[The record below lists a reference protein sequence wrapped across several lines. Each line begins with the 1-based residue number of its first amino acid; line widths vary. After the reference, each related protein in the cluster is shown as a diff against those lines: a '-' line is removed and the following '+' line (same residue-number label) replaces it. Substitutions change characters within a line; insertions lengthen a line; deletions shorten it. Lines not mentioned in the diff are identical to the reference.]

1 MYIVKENKFSMM
13 LIKPPFGGGMER
25 KMNDWKEVWEE
36 RSVDSDVLLY
46 ADKESIFWELKRSS
60 GFDITGN
67 GLTYEAL
74 LAQYR
79 CIKKELFFAKDSET
93 GRTIRSVYEV
103 GCGSGANLFLLEN
116 DGIQCGGIDYS
127 QVLVESAKK
136 VLRSQDILCDEA
148 VNMPEEP
155 KYDAMLSNSV
165 FSYFVDE
172 GYAYAVLEKMYQKT
186 NCTIGIID
194 IHNIEKK
201 EDFIAYRKRNV
212 ADYEERY
219 KNLPKLFYAKQF
231 FMDFAESHGMDIKF
245 THSNTKGYWNNDY
258 VFHCY
263 MYK

>member
-1 MYIVKENKFSMM
+1 
-13 LIKPPFGGGMER
+13 
-25 KMNDWKEVWEE
+25 MNDWKNIWQK
-36 RSVDSDVLLY
+36 RSVDSNILLH
-46 ADKESIFWELKRSS
+46 ADKEAIFWELKRSS

-74 LAQYR
+74 LEQYR
-79 CIKKELFFAKDSET
+79 RIKKELFFSEDSET
-93 GRTIRSVYEV
+93 GRTVQSVYEV

-116 DGIQCGGIDYS
+116 DGIECGGIDYS
-127 QVLVESAKK
+127 QALVESAKQ
-136 VLRSQDILCDEA
+136 VLHSTDIVCDEA
-148 VNMPEEP
+148 VNMPTEP
-155 KYDAMLSNSV
+155 KYDVILSNSV

-172 GYAYAVLEKMYQKT
+172 RYAYAVLEKMYEKA
-186 NCTIGIID
+186 NDAIGIID

-201 EDFIAYRKRNV
+201 ADFIAYRKKNM

-219 KNLPKLFYAKQF
+219 KNLPKLFYTKQF

-245 THSNTKGYWNNDY
+245 THSNTKDYWNNDY